1 METPTPLAL
10 AAPARN
16 PLEVRVEIVVPV
28 RNEERELAQSIRRLR
43 TFLDD
48 SFPFV
53 TDVCIADNGSTDGT
67 GAIARRLAAELPGVY
82 VVELAEPGRG
92 RALKTVWSGSTA
104 DVLAYMDVDLS
115 TDLNALLPLVAPL
128 VAGHSDLAIGTRL
141 TRASRV
147 VRGPKREIISRGYNT
162 LLHGVL
168 GTRFS
173 DAQCGFKAIRGEVAE
188 QLLPL
193 VQDTSW
199 FFDTELLVLAERA
212 GLRIHEVPVD
222 WVDDPDSRVA
232 IVRTALDDLRGV
244 ARVGRDLARG
254 RIPLDEVRAAL
265 ARPEPPVGLLTKVLR
280 FGVVGVLSTL
290 AYAVLY
296 LVARHIGVPAQTANL
311 AALLVTAIGNTA
323 VNRRYTFGVRG
334 RAGQARHQLRGLMT
348 FAIGWSLTASS
359 LWLLHAAVVE
369 PARAVEITVLT
380 VANLVATVVRF
391 SLFQTWVFSSSGTG
405 FGDVRALETTHGGAR

>member
-1 METPTPLAL
+1 METSTPLAL
-10 AAPARN
+10 TAPAPS
-16 PLEVRVEIVVPV
+16 PLETRVEIVVPV
-28 RNEERELAQSIRRLR
+28 RNEERGLAESIRRLR
-43 TFLDD
+43 SFLDE
-48 SFPFV
+48 SFPFG
-53 TDVCIADNGSTDGT
+53 TDVCIADNASTDGT
-67 GAIARRLAAELPGVY
+67 AAIARRLAAELPGVY
-82 VVELAEPGRG
+82 VVQLAEPGRG
-92 RALKTVWSGSTA
+92 RALKAVWSTSTA

-128 VAGHSDLAIGTRL
+128 VAGHSDVAIGTRL
-141 TRASRV
+141 TRGSRV
-147 VRGPKREIISRGYNT
+147 VRGPRREIISRGYNT

-173 DAQCGFKAIRGEVAE
+173 DAQCGFKAIRHEVAE

-199 FFDTELLVLAERA
+199 FFDTELLVLAERS

-232 IVRTALDDLRGV
+232 LVRTAIDDLRGV
-244 ARVGRDLARG
+244 ARLGADLARG

-265 ARPEPPVGLLTKVLR
+265 ARPEPPVGLLTRALR
-280 FGVVGVLSTL
+280 FGVVGVLSTI

-296 LVARHIGVPAQTANL
+296 LLLREVDVPAQTANVV
-311 AALLVTAIGNTA
+311 ALLATAIGNTA
-323 VNRRYTFGVRG
+323 LNRRYTYGVRG
-334 RAGQARHQLRGLMT
+334 RANQGRHQIRGLVT

-359 LWLLHAAVVE
+359 LWLLHAAVVA
-369 PARAVEITVLT
+369 PSRAVEITVLT

-391 SLFQTWVFSSSGTG
+391 SLFQTWVFSSDEPS
-405 FGDVRALETTHGGAR
+405 VPALESAR

>member
-1 METPTPLAL
+1 METSTPLAL
-10 AAPARN
+10 TAPVRR
-16 PLEVRVEIVVPV
+16 PLETRVEIVVPV
-28 RNEERELAQSIRRLR
+28 RNEERELAHSIRRLR
-43 TFLDD
+43 SFLDE
-48 SFPFV
+48 SFPFG

-67 GAIARRLAAELPGVY
+67 AAVARRLAAELPGVY
-82 VVELAEPGRG
+82 VVQLAEPGRG
-92 RALKTVWSGSTA
+92 RALKAVWSQSAA

-115 TDLNALLPLVAPL
+115 TDLSALLPLVAPL
-128 VAGHSDLAIGTRL
+128 VAGHSDVAIGTRL
-141 TRASRV
+141 TRGSRV
-147 VRGPKREIISRGYNT
+147 VRGPRREIISRGYNT

-173 DAQCGFKAIRGEVAE
+173 DAQCGFKAIRREVAE

-232 IVRTALDDLRGV
+232 LVRTAIDDLRGV
-244 ARVGRDLARG
+244 ARVGADLARG

-265 ARPEPPVGLLTKVLR
+265 ARPEPPVGLLTRALR
-280 FGVVGVLSTL
+280 FGVVGVLSTI

-296 LVARHIGVPAQTANL
+296 LLLREVDVPAQTANVV
-311 AALLVTAIGNTA
+311 ALLATAVGNTA
-323 VNRRYTFGVRG
+323 LNRRYTYGVRG
-334 RAGQARHQLRGLMT
+334 RANQGRHQVRGLVT

-359 LWLLHAAVVE
+359 LWLLHAAVVA
-369 PARAVEITVLT
+369 PSRAVEITVLT

-391 SLFQTWVFSSSGTG
+391 SLFQTWVFSSDQPS
-405 FGDVRALETTHGGAR
+405 VRALESTR

>member
-1 METPTPLAL
+1 METSTPLAL
-10 AAPARN
+10 TAPVRN
-16 PLEVRVEIVVPV
+16 PLETRVEIVVPV
-28 RNEERELAQSIRRLR
+28 RNEERELAHSIRRLR
-43 TFLDD
+43 SFLDE

-67 GAIARRLAAELPGVY
+67 AAVARRLAAELPGVY
-82 VVELAEPGRG
+82 AVQLAEPGRG
-92 RALKTVWSGSTA
+92 RALKAVWSQSTA

-128 VAGHSDLAIGTRL
+128 VAGHSDVAIGTRL
-141 TRASRV
+141 TRGSRV
-147 VRGPKREIISRGYNT
+147 VRGPLREIISRSYNT

-173 DAQCGFKAIRGEVAE
+173 DAQCGFKAIRSDVAE

-232 IVRTALDDLRGV
+232 LVRTAIDDLRGV
-244 ARVGRDLARG
+244 ARVGADLARG

-265 ARPEPPVGLLTKVLR
+265 ARPEPPVGLLTRALR
-280 FGVVGVLSTL
+280 FGVVGVLSTI

-296 LVARHIGVPAQTANL
+296 LLLRQVDVPAQAANVV
-311 AALLVTAIGNTA
+311 ALLATAVGNTA
-323 VNRRYTFGVRG
+323 LNRRYTFGVRG
-334 RAGQARHQLRGLMT
+334 RSGQGRHQMRGLVT

-359 LWLLHAAVVE
+359 LWLLHAAVAA

-391 SLFQTWVFSSSGTG
+391 SLFQTWVFSPEPVS
-405 FGDVRALETTHGGAR
+405 VRVLETSRGGAR